1 MRIVGVLPMAGSG
14 SRLGLPFHKSLAPTF
29 DDHGQVVPLFRHAY
43 ERLSFITEHI
53 VSVLAPAGALDP
65 CMLAIPRPVLV
76 KKEPGE
82 SPSSIALAASQF
94 PGSWLAMV
102 FPDSIWYPKDGLK
115 TAVDVLSQYG
125 DEIDGVLVDFMA
137 PGNML
142 DTVLTEDG
150 YVRAIMQKAKEHT
163 SLVEGWGAFIV
174 KSDLA
179 VNWDD
184 RLYLSDNLQKM
195 RLRTVLLDGPYRDLG
210 TPEAYR
216 EELRR

>member
-1 MRIVGVLPMAGSG
+1 MRIVGVLPMAGTG
-14 SRLGLPFHKSLAPTF
+14 SRLGLPFHKSLSPTF
-29 DDHGQVVPLFRHAY
+29 DEHGQVVPLFRHAY

-53 VSVLAPAGALDP
+53 VSVLSPAGAVDP

-76 KKEPGE
+76 KIEPGE

-94 PGSWLAMV
+94 PDSWLAMV

-115 TAVDVLSQYG
+115 TAVAVLAQYE

-142 DTVLTEDG
+142 DTVHTEDG
-150 YVRAIMQKAKEHT
+150 YVRSIVQKTKGQT

-174 KSDLA
+174 KSNLA
-179 VNWDD
+179 VDWDD
-184 RLYLSDNLQKM
+184 QLYLSDNLQKM

-210 TPEAYR
+210 TPQSYR

>member
-1 MRIVGVLPMAGSG
+1 
-14 SRLGLPFHKSLAPTF
+14 
-29 DDHGQVVPLFRHAY
+29 
-43 ERLSFITEHI
+43 
-53 VSVLAPAGALDP
+53 
-65 CMLAIPRPVLV
+65 
-76 KKEPGE
+76 
-82 SPSSIALAASQF
+82 
-94 PGSWLAMV
+94 
-102 FPDSIWYPKDGLK
+102 
-115 TAVDVLSQYG
+115 
-125 DEIDGVLVDFMA
+125 MA
-137 PGNML
+137 PGTML
-142 DTVLTEDG
+142 DTVLTADG
-150 YVRAIMQKAKEHT
+150 YVRAIIQKAKEHT